1 LTERFK
7 QCLPKTVFG
16 VLGDHASM
24 DEARLRGI
32 VEVFDTVLSRWLNV
46 TTSVQFLQ
54 VGIAHFKQRDTRAL
68 LTPARSG
75 TPSARCSAS
84 KTPAPRGG
92 PLSAG

>member
-68 LTPARSG
+68 LTLAREERHTFCEMLG
-75 TPSARCSAS
+75 IEDPGAS
-84 KTPAPRGG
+84 WRTT
-92 PLSAG
+92 